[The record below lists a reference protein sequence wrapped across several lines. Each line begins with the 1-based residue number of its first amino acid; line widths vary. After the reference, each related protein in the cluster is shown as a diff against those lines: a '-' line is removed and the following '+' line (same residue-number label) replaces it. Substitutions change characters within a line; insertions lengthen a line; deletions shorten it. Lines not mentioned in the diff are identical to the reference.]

1 MCLNISSELLE
12 PRVKGIE
19 PACRKVVNGR
29 CYRPLFRRGIRL
41 ECTGGAFG
49 VELCC
54 APHAGELIAAE
65 SEGKMICD
73 GALDCAGQIAVIDEK
88 GLRIVGEFQ
97 RRTADVRKNAS
108 APFLAA
114 YGGDVVEREAQ
125 RLGIDCAR

>member
-1 MCLNISSELLE
+1 
-12 PRVKGIE
+12 
-19 PACRKVVNGR
+19 
-29 CYRPLFRRGIRL
+29 
-41 ECTGGAFG
+41 
-49 VELCC
+49 
-54 APHAGELIAAE
+54 
-65 SEGKMICD
+65 MICD

-97 RRTADVRKNAS
+97 RRTADVRKNAG